1 MRRIDRH
8 AATALA
14 LAGVLAGAAVV
25 AALAAALALARVLA
39 RALVLGLRGAAALA
53 LAGVLAGASA
63 VAALAAALALARV
76 MAFTD
81 VVFAARFL
89 AGVRHLCELGASQEA
104 ADHAQHHL
112 AEITTIHSHVIPL
125 MSETDPLSSSTV
137 SQETEPLAGLLR
149 RADKIGC
156 PVVRCNTRAGCPV
169 ELST

>member
-25 AALAAALALARVLA
+25 AP
-39 RALVLGLRGAAALA
+39 
-53 LAGVLAGASA
+53 
-63 VAALAAALALARV
+63 LAAALALARV

-104 ADHAQHHL
+104 AGHAQHHL

-125 MSETDPLSSSTV
+125 MSETDPLSIPNGQSGDRAVGRNTTPTRKNWMHGFAM
-137 SQETEPLAGLLR
+137 QHPLVPGRTYRTFGESGQMFDMYDPAP
-149 RADKIGC
+149 A
-156 PVVRCNTRAGCPV
+156 
-169 ELST
+169 